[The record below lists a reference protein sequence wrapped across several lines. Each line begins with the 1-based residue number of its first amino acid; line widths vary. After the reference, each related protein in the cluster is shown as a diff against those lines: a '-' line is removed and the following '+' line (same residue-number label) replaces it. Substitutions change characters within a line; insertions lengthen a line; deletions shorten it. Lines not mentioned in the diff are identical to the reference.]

1 MKRVYIPI
9 GNFFFLSDEKSKSK
23 TFSAIEFNR
32 VVEALDILKDVEVSS
47 SVQSHKLDNYLKI
60 ARRNDLFFPG
70 SYPAD
75 TTYIDGEYVMT
86 VPRKLELIS
95 RYNRSFFAVKSL
107 RSCRFEPSITS
118 AELAAVTGPEI
129 MILRLV
135 VIGENIF
142 EICLS
147 QCLFEFGF
155 PFGQVALS
163 RKRLKLCRC
172 LQADMATVKRIPLGE
187 KGEKVVVE
195 QAVTVS
201 GGHQDF
207 FSKYI
212 LIYKNCITSNILE

>member
-1 MKRVYIPI
+1 
-9 GNFFFLSDEKSKSK
+9 
-23 TFSAIEFNR
+23 
-32 VVEALDILKDVEVSS
+32 
-47 SVQSHKLDNYLKI
+47 
-60 ARRNDLFFPG
+60 
-70 SYPAD
+70 
-75 TTYIDGEYVMT
+75 
-86 VPRKLELIS
+86 
-95 RYNRSFFAVKSL
+95 
-107 RSCRFEPSITS
+107 
-118 AELAAVTGPEI
+118 

-201 GGHQDF
+201 GGNQDF

-212 LIYKNCITSNILE
+212 SIHQLCKTTFYSLRALGVFNFSLNLSFNWSLHRLVPELKGFCNVKKKQ

>member
-1 MKRVYIPI
+1 
-9 GNFFFLSDEKSKSK
+9 
-23 TFSAIEFNR
+23 
-32 VVEALDILKDVEVSS
+32 
-47 SVQSHKLDNYLKI
+47 
-60 ARRNDLFFPG
+60 
-70 SYPAD
+70 
-75 TTYIDGEYVMT
+75 
-86 VPRKLELIS
+86 
-95 RYNRSFFAVKSL
+95 
-107 RSCRFEPSITS
+107 
-118 AELAAVTGPEI
+118 

-155 PFGQVALS
+155 PFGQVALNALS

-207 FSKYI
+207 FSKHI
-212 LIYKNCITSNILE
+212 LIYKNSINSNILE

>member
-23 TFSAIEFNR
+23 AFSAIEFNR

-95 RYNRSFFAVKSL
+95 RYNRSFSQSKVFDPV
-107 RSCRFEPSITS
+107 
-118 AELAAVTGPEI
+118 G
-129 MILRLV
+129 
-135 VIGENIF
+135 
-142 EICLS
+142 LS
-147 QCLFEFGF
+147 Q
-155 PFGQVALS
+155 A
-163 RKRLKLCRC
+163 
-172 LQADMATVKRIPLGE
+172 
-187 KGEKVVVE
+187 
-195 QAVTVS
+195 
-201 GGHQDF
+201 
-207 FSKYI
+207 
-212 LIYKNCITSNILE
+212 